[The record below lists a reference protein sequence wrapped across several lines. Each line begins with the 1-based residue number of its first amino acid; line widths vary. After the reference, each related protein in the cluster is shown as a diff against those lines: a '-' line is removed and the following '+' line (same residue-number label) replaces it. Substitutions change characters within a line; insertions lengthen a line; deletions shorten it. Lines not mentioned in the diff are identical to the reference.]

1 MIISSID
8 FTAWVLIPAL
18 IFVARLI
25 DVTLA
30 TMRHILVAR
39 GAKRVVPLLAFVE
52 VTVWLLAMTQIMSN
66 LDNLA
71 YSFAWAAGFAAGTYC
86 GIVLEEKLALGYQL
100 VRVFCHRNQEEL
112 AARLREYHYAVTTV
126 TGNGGRG
133 RVEVVLVAVARSKV
147 RGLMSVLRKFH
158 PSLFVTIED
167 LRTVQAGVFP
177 AKNLPEDVETI
188 MAALDEAPSLRAN
201 LEPSSLAAE
210 KVCLQVSPSGGGMA
224 QPTVR
229 K

>member
-1 MIISSID
+1 MSSID

-100 VRVFCHRNQEEL
+100 VRVFCHRN
-112 AARLREYHYAVTTV
+112 RLRDI
-126 TGNGGRG
+126 GPR
-133 RVEVVLVAVARSKV
+133 RSA
-147 RGLMSVLRKFH
+147 LQ
-158 PSLFVTIED
+158 T
-167 LRTVQAGVFP
+167 
-177 AKNLPEDVETI
+177 DV
-188 MAALDEAPSLRAN
+188 
-201 LEPSSLAAE
+201 
-210 KVCLQVSPSGGGMA
+210 
-224 QPTVR
+224 
-229 K
+229 